1 MGDKLFVGNL
11 SFDLKDE
18 DLKAAFAQ
26 FGEIKEASIIIN
38 KFNGRSKG
46 FGFVTFA
53 SEADA
58 QKAVA
63 EMNGKEL
70 GGRQLTVSEAKPFD
84 PSAERPRRSFGGDRG
99 GRGGGFGGGRS
110 FGGDRGGRR
119 ERY

>member
-11 SFDLKDE
+11 SFEIKNE
-18 DLKAAFAQ
+18 DLKAAFAP
-26 FGEIKEASIIIN
+26 FGEVKEATIIIN
-38 KFNGRSKG
+38 KFDGRSKG

-53 SEADA
+53 SEAEA

-84 PSAERPRRSFGGDRG
+84 PSADRPRRSFGGGGGRG
-99 GRGGGFGGGRS
+99 FGGDRGGGFGGGRR
-110 FGGDRGGRR
+110 DR
-119 ERY
+119 Y

>member
-11 SFDLKDE
+11 SFDLKEE
-18 DLKAAFAQ
+18 DLKTAFAQ
-26 FGEIKEASIIIN
+26 FGEVKEAAIIIN

-99 GRGGGFGGGRS
+99 RSGGYGGGRS
-110 FGGDRGGRR
+110 FGGDRGGSRD
-119 ERY
+119 RY